1 MVLPSRVGLGW
12 GWPNPKLGL
21 GFTNP
26 IWVEK
31 GPDGLFPEMVKT
43 RGRAST
49 GADGQASWIRVG
61 VFEPLRGQDGYAMQ
75 G

>member
-1 MVLPSRVGLGW
+1 MVMPNRVGLGL

-21 GFTNP
+21 GFMNP
-26 IWVEK
+26 IGVGK
-31 GPDGLFPEMVKT
+31 GSEGLHPEGVTT

-49 GADGQASWIRVG
+49 GASWIGVG
-61 VFEPLRGQDGYAMQ
+61 VFEPLRGQDGYAKQ

>member
-1 MVLPSRVGLGW
+1 MVMPNKVGLGL

-21 GFTNP
+21 GFMNP
-26 IWVEK
+26 IGVGK
-31 GPDGLFPEMVKT
+31 GPEGLHPDGVTT

-49 GADGQASWIRVG
+49 GASGQASWIRVG
-61 VFEPLRGQDGYAMQ
+61 IFEPLRGQDGYAKQ